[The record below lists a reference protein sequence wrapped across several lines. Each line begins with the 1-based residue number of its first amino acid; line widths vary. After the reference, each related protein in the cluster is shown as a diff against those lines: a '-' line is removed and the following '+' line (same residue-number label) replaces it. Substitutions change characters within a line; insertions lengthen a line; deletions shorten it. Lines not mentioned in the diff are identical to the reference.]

1 MKRLS
6 AALAAALLLA
16 AILAGC
22 GQAAPGSA
30 VSPSPASVSPAL
42 SAGQSSSAAEAE
54 VRFAESWAE
63 IFALLHTETLRAVP
77 SLDFA
82 VVDEPDEAP
91 VPEVNAV
98 DFSVTNVQTEGIDE
112 GDVVKT
118 DGRCI
123 YALSGGELVIFAAE
137 GAETRR
143 LSSYTLDMY
152 SESSDAE
159 GYDYYMDCSSKAAS
173 ELYICGSTLAVISDS
188 FRSTDRLKDGQW
200 EYDYSSETCVEL
212 IDVSDPEAP
221 TPLISFSQDGS
232 FRTSRLYDGRL
243 YVISSFSVYGS
254 PDENDP
260 GSFIPGIRTD
270 GQEALLDA
278 GCIAVIPDCPSDEYS
293 VICVYDAENGTL
305 LHSTALLDSAGRI
318 YMSTG
323 GIYLTSSVPYD
334 EITDEWTEEV
344 YTVSE
349 HTRGSRTRITRFDIS
364 DGLSLSASGTV
375 PGQITDQF
383 ALDEHNGYLRVVTTD
398 STSRYTLYL
407 DEARE
412 FTNYGSF
419 EEASANG
426 LYILSPS
433 LSIIGRVDGL
443 AGDEVIYSARF
454 DGDTAY
460 FVTFRQ
466 TDPLFAVD
474 LSDPAAPRVLSE
486 LKLPGFSEYLHPW
499 DDGLLLGLGLDADE
513 ETGQTGS
520 LKLSM
525 FDISDPADV
534 REQSTLVLD
543 GEYSEALYNHRAI
556 LVSKSRNFIGF
567 PDMDGYSI
575 YGYTEGAGFEKRADI
590 PCDGWYNARG
600 LYIGEYAYIVGGCV
614 NVLDLSE
621 LTLAATVPMS

>member
-1 MKRLS
+1 MKRLY
-6 AALAAALLLA
+6 AVLAAAVLLA
-16 AILAGC
+16 ALLAGC
-22 GQAAPGSA
+22 GQAAPVPA
-30 VSPSPASVSPAL
+30 VSPTFSPSDVRTS
-42 SAGQSSSAAEAE
+42 GSAAASE
-54 VRFAESWAE
+54 VRFAESRAE
-63 IFALLHTETLRAVP
+63 IFALMQTETVRETSGSDLAI
-77 SLDFA
+77 
-82 VVDEPDEAP
+82 VDKLEEAP
-91 VPEVNAV
+91 SPDVNAF

-112 GDVVKT
+112 GDIIKT

-123 YALSGGELVIFAAE
+123 YALYGGELVILAAD

-143 LSSYTLDMY
+143 LSSYALDTY

-159 GYDYYMDCSSKAAS
+159 GYDYYLDYSSKAAR
-173 ELYICGSTLAVISDS
+173 ELYICGSSLVVISDVLCGC
-188 FRSTDRLKDGQW
+188 DRQKDGRW
-200 EYDYSSETCVEL
+200 EHDYSAETCVEL
-212 IDVSDPEAP
+212 IDVSDPEQPAP
-221 TPLISFSQDGS
+221 LTAFSQDGA
-232 FRTSRLYDGRL
+232 FHTSRLYDGRL
-243 YVISSFSVYGS
+243 YVISSFSVCGE

-260 GSFIPGIRTD
+260 GSYIPGIRTD

-278 GCIAVIPDCPSDEYS
+278 GCIAVIPNRPSDEYS
-293 VICVYDAENGTL
+293 VICVYDAEIGSL
-305 LHSTALLDSAGRI
+305 LHSAALLDSAGRI
-318 YMSTG
+318 YMSAS
-323 GIYLTSSVPYD
+323 GIYLASREPYE
-334 EITDEWTEEV
+334 EIADEWTEEV

-349 HTRGSRTRITRFDIS
+349 HICGARTRITRFDIS

-419 EEASANG
+419 EESSANG

-525 FDISDPADV
+525 FDVSDPADV

-621 LTLAATVPMS
+621 LTLAAAVPMS